1 MTISL
6 NQVPPAIRR
15 KGIKLCPGEWN
26 NNPKMFCL
34 FCKEIYQQ
42 SRIIFVVK
50 SSGCVNRSEDYH
62 SVPTSQDFVLGE
74 FFVSSVSSHSISSR
88 VNSKLD
94 NFKFSNSISPKH
106 VCTHVKFY
114 RLCQKSKNPKSHHR
128 CKSQQDSHFPKF
140 NSGGQ
145 KLPEPRARARPH
157 AHAHTRYIY

>member
-1 MTISL
+1 MCFVCL
-6 NQVPPAIRR
+6 VR
-15 KGIKLCPGEWN
+15 K
-26 NNPKMFCL
+26 
-34 FCKEIYQQ
+34 IYQQ
-42 SRIIFVVK
+42 TRIIFVVK

-94 NFKFSNSISPKH
+94 NFKFSNSISSKH

-114 RLCQKSKNPKSHHR
+114 RFCQKSKNPKSHHR

-140 NSGGQ
+140 TFGGQ
-145 KLPEPRARARPH
+145 KSLPEPRARTRAPAR
-157 AHAHTRYIY
+157 TRTRGIYINIIRRTSIYIFPKGKIYIY